1 MNISGSVVR
10 SYASGM
16 VASHKPSESR
26 APIPLNALSAVHEQ
40 VVEGEVLS
48 KRVQPESLYSKT
60 SMASGDKMNRYL
72 QYAQNNMQEI
82 SVGYYV
88 DYFA

>member
-1 MNISGSVVR
+1 MNVSGSVVR

-16 VASHKPSESR
+16 VASHRPSESH
-26 APIPLNALSAVHEQ
+26 APVSLNASPVHET

-48 KRVQPESLYSKT
+48 KRAQPESLYGT
-60 SMASGDKMNRYL
+60 TPMVSGDKMSRYL
-72 QYAQNNMQEI
+72 QYTQNNMQDI

-88 DYFA
+88 DYFV